1 MLEGLLQFTVRHS
14 GKLLFHGSKRSLMM
28 TNNRKDVCF
37 KTLSSKHWIIGTGKG
52 TGVLKIGHRMVDK
65 VKLPVS

>member
-1 MLEGLLQFTVRHS
+1 
-14 GKLLFHGSKRSLMM
+14 MM
-28 TNNRKDVCF
+28 TNNCKDVDVDF